1 MGTKFA
7 VVGSNFVVVYKEI
20 KLFSLL
26 PQVYPQNFVDF
37 MLQNYFGFLDDIFHK
52 WLENF
57 DIKKFYDL
65 IDSLDEDL
73 KLICENPSRFL
84 NFPDIQLKP
93 F

>member
-1 MGTKFA
+1 M
-7 VVGSNFVVVYKEI
+7 
-20 KLFSLL
+20 FSLL